1 MSDLLYDIRNLS
13 FKYKNDSKYVIEN
26 LNWKIHRNERWAV
39 IGQSGCGKTSLLKLL
54 SGIESSYEGQI
65 SFKDQPLKKPQMDI
79 KIILQNYGL
88 FDWKT
93 VRQNIDLPRK
103 FLKNKMLIRKEEVDA
118 IIEYFNLGE
127 LSDKYTYELSGGQK
141 QRVAL
146 ARAMITKPIVLLLDE
161 PFSALD
167 EITRER
173 LKDYYINLQKKYFI
187 TSILVSHQ
195 IDEALELSD
204 RLLFLSKNK
213 RYEFFEIDKY
223 NRKEIY
229 QILRDKLKEEIDES

>member
-13 FKYKNDSKYVIEN
+13 FKYKNDNKYVIEN

-54 SGIESSYEGQI
+54 SGIDSSYEGQI
-65 SFKDQPLKKPQMDI
+65 SFKDKPLKKPQMDI

-103 FLKNKMLIRKEEVDA
+103 FLKNKMLIREEEIDA
-118 IIEYFNLGE
+118 ILEYFNLGE

-167 EITRER
+167 EITREK
-173 LKDYYINLQKKYFI
+173 LKDYYTNLQKKHFI

-204 RLLFLSKNK
+204 KLLFLSKNK
-213 RYEFFEIDKY
+213 RYEFFDIDKY

-229 QILRDKLKEEIDES
+229 QILRDKLKEEINES

>member
-13 FKYKNDSKYVIEN
+13 FKYKNDNKYVIEN

-118 IIEYFNLGE
+118 IIKYFNLGE

-173 LKDYYINLQKKYFI
+173 LKDYYINLQKKHFI

>member
-103 FLKNKMLIRKEEVDA
+103 FLKNKILIRKEEVDA
-118 IIEYFNLGE
+118 IIKYFNLGE
-127 LSDKYTYELSGGQK
+127 LSNKYTYELSGGQK

-173 LKDYYINLQKKYFI
+173 LKDYYINLQKKHFI

>member
-13 FKYKNDSKYVIEN
+13 FKYKNDNKYVIEN

-118 IIEYFNLGE
+118 IIKYFNLGE

-141 QRVAL
+141 QRVVL

-173 LKDYYINLQKKYFI
+173 LKDYYINLQKKHFI

>member
-13 FKYKNDSKYVIEN
+13 FKYKNDNKYVIEN

-54 SGIESSYEGQI
+54 SGIDSSYEGQI
-65 SFKDQPLKKPQMDI
+65 SFKDKPLKKPQMDI

-103 FLKNKMLIRKEEVDA
+103 FLKNKMLIREEEIDA
-118 IIEYFNLGE
+118 ILEYFNLGE
-127 LSDKYTYELSGGQK
+127 LSDKYTYKLSGGQK

-167 EITRER
+167 EITREK
-173 LKDYYINLQKKYFI
+173 LKDYYTNLQKKHFI

-204 RLLFLSKNK
+204 KLLFLSKNK
-213 RYEFFEIDKY
+213 RYEFFDIDKY

-229 QILRDKLKEEIDES
+229 KILRDKLKEEINES

>member
-13 FKYKNDSKYVIEN
+13 FKYKNDNKYVIEN

-39 IGQSGCGKTSLLKLL
+39 IGQSGCGKTTLLKLL
-54 SGIESSYEGQI
+54 SGIDSSYEGQI
-65 SFKDQPLKKPQMDI
+65 SFKDKPLKKPQMDI

-103 FLKNKMLIRKEEVDA
+103 FLKNKMLIREEEVDA
-118 IIEYFNLGE
+118 ILEYFNLGE

-146 ARAMITKPIVLLLDE
+146 VRAMITKPIVLLLDE

-173 LKDYYINLQKKYFI
+173 LKDYYINLQKKHFI

-204 RLLFLSKNK
+204 KLLFLSKNK
-213 RYEFFEIDKY
+213 HYEFFDIDKY

-229 QILRDKLKEEIDES
+229 QILRDKLKEEINES

>member
-65 SFKDQPLKKPQMDI
+65 SFKDKPLKKPQMDI

-103 FLKNKMLIRKEEVDA
+103 FLKNNMLIRKEEVDA
-118 IIEYFNLGE
+118 IIKYFNLGE

-173 LKDYYINLQKKYFI
+173 LKDYYINLQKKHFI

-204 RLLFLSKNK
+204 RLLFLSNNK

>member
-54 SGIESSYEGQI
+54 SGIDSSYEGEI
-65 SFKDQPLKKPQMDI
+65 SFKDKPLKKPQMDI

-103 FLKNKMLIRKEEVDA
+103 FLKNKMLIREEEIDA
-118 IIEYFNLGE
+118 ILEYFNLGE

-167 EITRER
+167 EITREK
-173 LKDYYINLQKKYFI
+173 LKDYYTNLQKKHFI